1 MVGLGFG
8 TDDYGCGEKGY
19 GMRRMKLLVSWMRA
33 LGRYVSR
40 EFYYTMQDLVSVHG
54 WRHIEPAALAQ
65 GPRSVKLSLQ
75 DAVGEVPQVILFW
88 ETFDLFN
95 AVAPELREL
104 GCRTALFADDLHL
117 PLGDESQR
125 DSKLQALAQCDV
137 ALTSYGYIFDE
148 FYPELHSKK
157 QVVWTPHAA
166 SPDFALPF
174 NDQPHNAVLLSGAI
188 GSLYPLRLRLQTLL
202 AERRY
207 AIVHHQHPG
216 YGETYDYD
224 NDTRIGRGYARTIHE
239 CKAAFTDAATF
250 GYVVA
255 KHFEIPATGA
265 LLVADGIVGQPLRR
279 LGFAENIHYIS
290 VSEENLEDKIRYVV
304 DERNRPE
311 IDAIRRR
318 GQQLVLAAHMTS
330 DRARLIDRCCA
341 SDASHDNLP
350 GLPYD

>member
-1 MVGLGFG
+1 
-8 TDDYGCGEKGY
+8 
-19 GMRRMKLLVSWMRA
+19 MRA
-33 LGRYVSR
+33 LSRYVSR
-40 EFYYTMQDLVSVHG
+40 EFHYTMQDLVCAHG

-65 GPRSVKLSLQ
+65 GPRSVRLCLQ
-75 DAVGEVPQVILFW
+75 DAVGEVPQVALFW
-88 ETFDLFN
+88 ETYDLFN

-104 GCRTALFADDLHL
+104 GCRTALFADDVHTLCE
-117 PLGDESQR
+117 DESTR
-125 DSKLQALAQCDV
+125 DSKLQAFAQCDL

-148 FYPELHSKK
+148 FYPELHNKK
-157 QVVWTPHAA
+157 RVVWIPHAA

-174 NDQPHNAVLLSGAI
+174 NDQPQNAILLSGAI
-188 GSLYPLRLRLQTLL
+188 GSLYPLRLRLKTLL
-202 AERRY
+202 AERCY

-216 YGETYDYD
+216 YAETYDYES
-224 NDTRIGRGYARTIHE
+224 DTRIGRGYARRIHE
-239 CKAAFTDAATF
+239 CKAGFTDAATF

-265 LLVADGIVGQPLRR
+265 LLVADGIVGEPLRR

-290 VSEENLEDKIRYVV
+290 VSAENLEDSIRYIV
-304 DERNRPE
+304 DESNRPK

-318 GQQLVLAAHMTS
+318 GQQLVLGTHMTS

-341 SDASHDNLP
+341 CDVTHDNLL